1 MPFDLNQ
8 ILAEAQRDP
17 NLPAQLKQ
25 VAKIGI
31 LFSVLR
37 HTIQVYDSSGPGQ
50 ASKVATEII
59 RALVAKGELDG
70 LIFDL
75 DHFAGDQ
82 EAGPSK
88 SPLPEEEAGG
98 EVVARTDEDLFEDE
112 QRKENPS
119 WTDFVGHI
127 EGGEKEGS

>member
-50 ASKVATEII
+50 ASKVATEIV

-75 DHFAGDQ
+75 DHFTGDQ
-82 EAGPSK
+82 DAGPIDK

-127 EGGEKEGS
+127 EGEKEGS